1 MADGAW
7 SVAQTEAAVGDYI
20 PLAHHVTPTIISL
33 KKNSEY
39 VSCWRIGGRA
49 HQSASV
55 EDVVGW
61 LKDLNNTFR
70 GVAGNANVAFYSH
83 IIREA
88 DSEYPESHFDN
99 VFCSTLDEKYRER
112 FAGGRA
118 MVNNLYLS
126 LVFRPQTDKLMAW
139 AANSEKMTPQER
151 QRRQDAAIAA
161 LEEANRTIG
170 AAMARYSPELL
181 GVYDHNGHAYSAA
194 VEVYAQII
202 NGERLRMPLC
212 KGRIAETMAV
222 NRPFFAQ
229 HGELGEIRGLR
240 GSRKFGMLEI
250 AEYGEWTEPGELN
263 ALMEAPFEFVLSQSF
278 ATLSRPAAR
287 SFLLKHQR
295 HLQDANDVGRRQV
308 AEIDEA
314 LDQLVSGA
322 FVMGEHHATLL
333 VYGDTAQEV
342 RENLA
347 EAQATLLDGGT
358 VPKTVDL
365 ALVAAFWAQ
374 LPGNWSWRPRPAPI
388 TSLNFLSFSS
398 FHNFMRGKPTG
409 NPWGPAVTVLKTT
422 SGTPLFF
429 NFHASKLGDDDTEK
443 RLLGN
448 TVLIGQSGAGK
459 TVLLGFLM
467 AQAQKFGPTVVAFD
481 KDRGME
487 IAVRAMGGRYLP
499 LKTGEPS
506 GFNPFQLEPTTA
518 NTMFLK
524 QFVCALVG
532 AGDAPVSHADEV
544 EIENALEA
552 MMRHIDKADRRLSML
567 MHSLP
572 DPVDPDRIHPTVAS
586 RLRKWTVEGD
596 LGWLFDNE
604 TDALDLTTHRL
615 YGFDVTEFLDNPETR
630 SAVMMYLVYRT
641 EGMIDGRRFI
651 YVFDEFWKALADPYF
666 EDLAKNKQKTIR
678 KQNGI
683 FVFATQEPGD
693 ALESPIAKTLVQ
705 QCATFIFL
713 PNPKADRDDYIEG
726 FKVTPAEFDL
736 IKGLGESSRRFVIKQ
751 GDAAAVAEL
760 NLGGFDD
767 ELLVLS
773 GTPDNAELV
782 EQIVADMGD
791 DPAVWLPVFFQRVR
805 ERKDR

>member
-7 SVAQTEAAVGDYI
+7 SIAQSETPVSEFI
-20 PLAHHVTPTIISL
+20 PFAHHVTPKILSL
-33 KKNSEY
+33 KSGEY

-49 HQSASV
+49 HQSASQ
-55 EDVVGW
+55 EDVIGW
-61 LKDLNNTFR
+61 LLDLNNTVR
-70 GVAGNANVAFYSH
+70 GIAGNASITFYSH
-83 IIREA
+83 IVREA
-88 DSEYPESHFDN
+88 DSEYPDSHFDN
-99 VFCSTLDEKYRER
+99 VFCASLDAKYRER
-112 FAGGRA
+112 FSGGRA

-126 LVFRPQTDKLMAW
+126 LIFRPQADPLMGWFAKG
-139 AANSEKMTPQER
+139 EKIAPEER
-151 QRRQDAAIAA
+151 RRRQDAAIEA

-170 AAMARYSPELL
+170 AAMSRYSPELL
-181 GVYDHNGHAYSAA
+181 GVYDHNGNAYSAA
-194 VEVYAQII
+194 IEVYAHIL
-202 NGERLRMPLC
+202 NGQRFRMPIC
-212 KGRIAETMAV
+212 RGRIADYISI
-222 NRPFFAQ
+222 NRPFFAT
-229 HGELGEIRGLR
+229 HGELGELRGLN
-240 GSRKFGMLEI
+240 GERKFGMLEI
-250 AEYGEWTEPGELN
+250 AEYGQTTEPGELN
-263 ALMEAPFEFVLSQSF
+263 ALMDAPFEFVLTQSF
-278 ATLSRPAAR
+278 STLSRPAAR
-287 SFLLKHQR
+287 GFLQKHQR

-308 AEIDEA
+308 EDIDFA
-314 LDQLVSGA
+314 LDQLVSGD
-322 FVMGEHHATLL
+322 FVMGEHHAT
-333 VYGDTAQEV
+333 VMVFGDSAQEV
-342 RENLA
+342 RDNLA
-347 EAQATLLDGGT
+347 GAQAILMDVGV
-358 VPKTVDL
+358 VPKVVGP
-365 ALVAAFWAQ
+365 ALEAAFWAQ
-374 LPGNWSWRPRPAPI
+374 MPGNWKWRPRPAAI
-388 TSLNFLSFSS
+388 TSLNFLSFSP
-398 FHNFMRGKPTG
+398 FHNFMRGKPAG

-429 NFHASKLGDDDTEK
+429 NFHASKVGEDATDQ

-448 TVLIGQSGAGK
+448 TVMIGQSGSGK

-487 IAVRAMGGRYLP
+487 IAIRAMGGRYLP

-506 GFNPFQLEPTTA
+506 GFNPFQLEPTPA
-518 NTMFLK
+518 NLMFLK
-524 QFVCALVG
+524 QFVRGLVG
-532 AGDAPVSHADEV
+532 AGDAPVTHADEV

-552 MMRHIDKADRRLSML
+552 MMKHIDKPDRRLSTL

-572 DPVDPDRIHPTVAS
+572 DPYDSDRVHPTVAS
-586 RLRKWTVEGD
+586 RLRKWTVDGE
-596 LGWLFDNE
+596 LGWLFDNA

-713 PNPKADRDDYIEG
+713 PNPKADFADYTEG
-726 FKVTPAEFDL
+726 FKVTKAEFDL

-782 EQIVADMGD
+782 ESIIAEVGE
-791 DPAVWLPVFFQRVR
+791 DPAIWLPIFFQRVR
-805 ERKDR
+805 ARKDH

>member
-7 SVAQTEAAVGDYI
+7 SIAQSETPVSEYI
-20 PLAHHVTPTIISL
+20 PFAHHVTDKIVSL
-33 KKNSEY
+33 KSGEY
-39 VSCWRIGGRA
+39 LSCWRIGGRA
-49 HQSASV
+49 HQSASYD
-55 EDVVGW
+55 DVVSW
-61 LKDLNNTFR
+61 LLDLNNTVR
-70 GVAGNANVAFYSH
+70 GIAGNASIAFYSH

-99 VFCSTLDEKYRER
+99 VFCATLDAKYRDL
-112 FAGGRA
+112 FAGGRT
-118 MVNNLYLS
+118 MVNSLYLT
-126 LVFRPQTDKLMAW
+126 LVFRPQTDPLMGWFAKG
-139 AANSEKMTPQER
+139 EKIPPAER
-151 QRRQDAAIAA
+151 QRRQDSAIAA

-170 AAMARYSPELL
+170 AAMAKYGPELL
-181 GVYDHNGHAYSAA
+181 GVYDFKGRAYSSPM
-194 VEVYAQII
+194 EVYGRILNAQ
-202 NGERLRMPLC
+202 RFRMPVC
-212 KGRIAETMAV
+212 RGRIADYMAI
-222 NRPFFAQ
+222 NRPFFAT
-229 HGELGEIRGLR
+229 HGELGEIRGVS
-240 GSRKFGMLEI
+240 GARKFAMLEI
-250 AEYGEWTEPGELN
+250 GEYGQSTEPGELN
-263 ALMEAPFEFVLSQSF
+263 ALMDAPFEFVLTQSF
-278 ATLSRPAAR
+278 STLSRPAAKG
-287 SFLLKHQR
+287 FLQKHQR

-308 AEIDEA
+308 EEIDFA
-314 LDQLVSGA
+314 LDQLVSGE
-322 FVMGEHHATLL
+322 FVMGEHHATVTL
-333 VYGDTAQEV
+333 YGDSAQEV
-342 RENLA
+342 RDNLA
-347 EAQATLLDGGT
+347 EAQAILLDVGV
-358 VPKTVDL
+358 VPRVVGP
-365 ALVAAFWAQ
+365 ALEAAFWAQ
-374 LPGNWSWRPRPAPI
+374 LPGNWKWRPRPAPI
-388 TSLNFLSFSS
+388 TSLNFLSFSP
-398 FHNFMRGKPTG
+398 FHNFMRGKATG
-409 NPWGPAVTVLKTT
+409 NPWGPAVTVLKTQ

-429 NFHASKLGDDDTEK
+429 NFHPSKAGEDATDK

-448 TVLIGQSGAGK
+448 TVMIGQSGAGK

-467 AQAQKFGPTVVAFD
+467 AQAQKFNPTVVAFD

-487 IAVRAMGGRYLP
+487 IAIRAMGGRYLP

-506 GFNPFQLEPTTA
+506 GFNPFQLEPTKP
-518 NTMFLK
+518 NLMFLK

-532 AGDAPVSHADEV
+532 SGEAGVTHGDEV

-552 MMRHIDKADRRLSML
+552 MMLHIDKSDRRLSTL
-567 MHSLP
+567 IQSLP
-572 DPVDPDRIHPTVAS
+572 DPYDPDRSHPTVAS
-586 RLRKWTVEGD
+586 RLRKWTADGE
-596 LGWLFDNE
+596 LGWLFDNA
-604 TDALDLTTHRL
+604 TDALDLSTHRL

-713 PNPKADRDDYIEG
+713 PNPKADEDDYREG
-726 FKVTPAEFDL
+726 FKVTKAEFEL
-736 IKGLGESSRRFVIKQ
+736 IKSLGESSRRFVIKQ

-782 EQIVADMGD
+782 ESIIAEVGD
-791 DPAVWLPVFFQRVR
+791 DPAVWLPIFFKRARQGGGSQ
-805 ERKDR
+805 

>member
-7 SVAQTEAAVGDYI
+7 SIAQSETPVSEFI
-20 PLAHHVTPTIISL
+20 PFAHHVTDKIVSL
-33 KKNSEY
+33 KSGEY

-49 HQSASV
+49 HQSASQ
-55 EDVVGW
+55 EDVIGW
-61 LKDLNNTFR
+61 LLDLNNTVR
-70 GVAGNANVAFYSH
+70 GIAGNASITFYSH
-83 IIREA
+83 IVREA

-99 VFCSTLDEKYRER
+99 VFCARLDEKYRER
-112 FAGGRA
+112 FSGGRA

-126 LVFRPQTDKLMAW
+126 LIFRPQADAMLGWFAKG
-139 AANSEKMTPQER
+139 EKIAPAER
-151 QRRQDAAIAA
+151 RRRQEAAIEA

-194 VEVYAQII
+194 MEVFAQIL
-202 NGERLRMPLC
+202 NGQRFRMPVC
-212 KGRIAETMAV
+212 RGRIAEYMAI
-222 NRPFFAQ
+222 NRPFFAT
-229 HGELGEIRGLR
+229 HGELGELRGLN
-240 GSRKFGMLEI
+240 GQRKFGMLEI
-250 AEYGEWTEPGELN
+250 AEYGQTTEPGELN
-263 ALMEAPFEFVLSQSF
+263 ALMDAPFEFVLTQSF

-287 SFLLKHQR
+287 GFLQKHQR

-308 AEIDEA
+308 EDIDFA
-314 LDQLVSGA
+314 LDQLVSGD
-322 FVMGEHHATLL
+322 FVMGEHHATVM

-342 RENLA
+342 RDNLA
-347 EAQATLLDGGT
+347 GAQAILMDVGV
-358 VPKTVDL
+358 VPKVVGP
-365 ALVAAFWAQ
+365 ALEAAFWAQ
-374 LPGNWSWRPRPAPI
+374 MPGNWKWRPRPAAI
-388 TSLNFLSFSS
+388 TSLNYLSFSP
-398 FHNFMRGKPTG
+398 FHNFMRGKPAG

-429 NFHASKLGDDDTEK
+429 NFHASKAGEDATDQ

-448 TVLIGQSGAGK
+448 TVMIGQSGAGK

-467 AQAQKFGPTVVAFD
+467 AQAQKFSPTVVAFD

-506 GFNPFQLEPTTA
+506 GFNPFQLEPTPA
-518 NTMFLK
+518 NLMFLK
-524 QFVCALVG
+524 QFVRGLVG
-532 AGDAPVSHADEV
+532 AGDAPVTHADEV
-544 EIENALEA
+544 EIEKALEA
-552 MMRHIDKADRRLSML
+552 MMKHIDKADRRLSTL

-572 DPVDPDRIHPTVAS
+572 DPFDADRTHPTVAS
-586 RLRKWTVEGD
+586 RLRKWTLEGE
-596 LGWLFDNE
+596 LGWLFDNA

-713 PNPKADRDDYIEG
+713 PNPKADFADYTEG
-726 FKVTPAEFDL
+726 FKVTQAEFDL

-760 NLGGFDD
+760 NLGGFDE

-782 EQIVADMGD
+782 ESIVAEVGD
-791 DPAVWLPVFFQRVR
+791 DPAVWLPIFFQRVR